1 MEKNKIFEDLL
12 VESLDKEHIDLAQF
26 ILEVVGMYYK
36 LNPNYYSKKTRYR
49 PIVEARQMAMFMI
62 RKHTTL
68 TLKKIASIFE
78 KDHATVLHGVKKI
91 KGYKFYDKKTRK
103 EIVDLEY
110 IIKYR
115 SEALKKNENWRNEY
129 YFVDLN
135 NISILNFDEHK
146 SIILTGYSPDEIE
159 TVSKSFV
166 GLMNIVKLEN
176 TGMYVLKKIK
186 KEEND

>member
-36 LNPNYYSKKTRYR
+36 LNPNYY
-49 PIVEARQMAMFMI
+49 
-62 RKHTTL
+62 
-68 TLKKIASIFE
+68 SIFE